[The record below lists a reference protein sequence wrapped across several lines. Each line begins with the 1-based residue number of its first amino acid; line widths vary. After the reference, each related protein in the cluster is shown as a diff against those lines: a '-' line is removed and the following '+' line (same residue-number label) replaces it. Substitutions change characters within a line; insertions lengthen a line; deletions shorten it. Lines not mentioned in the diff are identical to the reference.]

1 MIEEKSD
8 LRNVTRN
15 MGFVRGH
22 EKKQRAN
29 EANDVTKDL
38 PMSRQDRPPLAGA
51 IVGY

>member
-22 EKKQRAN
+22 DKKQQ
-29 EANDVTKDL
+29 ANDADNITKGL
-38 PMSRQDRPPLAGA
+38 PMPRQDRPPLAGA